1 VRLWL
6 QYAGI
11 ALVALAYLGG
21 LIGWSYASLNLE
33 KNAASAPTQERLH
46 IVKVGLAGDEH
57 PAGLPF
63 P

>member
-21 LIGWSYASLNLE
+21 MIGWSYASLNLE
-33 KNAASAPTQERLH
+33 HDAAATPTSEQLH
-46 IVKVGLAGDEH
+46 VVKAGLMGDDHRVGLRS
-57 PAGLPF
+57 L
-63 P
+63 